1 MRNRDLRPGPGSP
14 DPTVLPLG
22 CPGLRWGRGR
32 IWKGRWKTRPIT
44 PLAPP
49 DLPTLCRCR
58 KLRGHQLPCH
68 GQLLI
73 WSSVRLNPKA
83 STCSPGGCLKSW
95 CLGAQTGGSGPRPCV
110 FVGHHCP
117 LTVVPHRRS
126 CPITKHCLS
135 SDRRCER
142 PPPGCLKQ
150 QVYLL
155 VLEARSQ
162 IKCGQAGPL
171 DASRHGLQ
179 VAPSPHE
186 CLLVCFCGSQ
196 SGPLETALSPNVTFR
211 GVWAGG
217 VRASIYDLR
226 GNTGQP

>member
-1 MRNRDLRPGPGSP
+1 MEDKAHNPSSPPRPAHPVSMQKVKGPP
-14 DPTVLPLG
+14 VTV
-22 CPGLRWGRGR
+22 
-32 IWKGRWKTRPIT
+32 
-44 PLAPP
+44 
-49 DLPTLCRCR
+49 
-58 KLRGHQLPCH
+58 H

-95 CLGAQTGGSGPRPCV
+95 CLGAQTAGSGPRPCV

-142 PPPGCLKQ
+142 PPSGCLKQ

-196 SGPLETALSPNVTFR
+196 SGPLQTALSPNVTFR
-211 GVWAGG
+211 GVCVGG
-217 VRASIYDLR
+217 VRASIYDLW

>member
-32 IWKGRWKTRPIT
+32 IWKDRWKTRPIT

-49 DLPTLCRCR
+49 DLPTLCRC
-58 KLRGHQLPCH
+58 KKFRGHQLPCH

-73 WSSVRLNPKA
+73 WSSVCLNPKA
-83 STCSPGGCLKSW
+83 GTCSPCGCMKSW

-126 CPITKHCLS
+126 CPIMKHCLS
-135 SDRRCER
+135 SDCCCER
-142 PPPGCLKQ
+142 PPSGWLKQ

-155 VLEARSQ
+155 ALEARSQ
-162 IKCGQAGPL
+162 TKCGQAG
-171 DASRHGLQ
+171 G
-179 VAPSPHE
+179 
-186 CLLVCFCGSQ
+186 
-196 SGPLETALSPNVTFR
+196 ALSPCVSASLLMWVP
-211 GVWAGG
+211 VWSTGDCPVSKCHIQRCVCGG
-217 VRASIYDLR
+217 C
-226 GNTGQP
+226 